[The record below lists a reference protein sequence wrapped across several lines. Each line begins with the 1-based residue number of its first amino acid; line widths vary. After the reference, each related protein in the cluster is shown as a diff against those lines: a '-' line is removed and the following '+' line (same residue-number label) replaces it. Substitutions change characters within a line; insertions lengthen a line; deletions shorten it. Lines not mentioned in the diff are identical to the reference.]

1 MNKDGRQRYNEQ
13 VKGERRETGRAG
25 GQDAPHGRSAI
36 QIVLVMGVSGSGKT
50 TIGRLLA
57 EDLGWSFSDAD
68 EFHSA
73 GNIKKLARGTPLTDE
88 DRRPWLEHLRSAMGT
103 WIEQGRPT
111 VLACSALKSGYR
123 SQLVRGLEDR
133 VRFVYLK
140 GSLDLIA
147 RRLAGRNDHFMH
159 RDLLASQF
167 EILEEPGEAVAV
179 DIDDSPDR
187 IVAQI
192 RSCIGL

>member
-13 VKGERRETGRAG
+13 VKGERREAERAG
-25 GQDAPHGRSAI
+25 GQDVPHGRSAI

-73 GNIKKLARGTPLTDE
+73 GNIEKLARGTPLTDE
-88 DRRPWLEHLRSAMGT
+88 DRRPWLERLRSAIRA
-103 WIEQGRPT
+103 WIKENRST

-167 EILEEPGEAVAV
+167 EILEEPSEALAV